1 MVGPVVTG
9 AAMDWFGPH
18 ALFVVIAIC
27 FAAYSGHAAWRISR
41 REQPSED
48 MRSDFLPMAALPDLT
63 PQTAELD
70 PRSDPAWGEQSAEE
84 EENAAS

>member
-1 MVGPVVTG
+1 VVTG
-9 AAMDWFGPH
+9 VAMDWFGPH

-70 PRSDPAWGEQSAEE
+70 PRSDPAWGEQSSEE
-84 EENAAS
+84 EEETERTAS